1 MPDALELLAT
11 APGQLATAALT
22 APALSHTD
30 LERLLQFLSE
40 VNDVLAK
47 SFHPLLRCL
56 GAIQNLQAA
65 ELGTDEHQR
74 IDSELREIQ
83 DREYYNIR
91 LVCNR
96 LHGLRHHAQR
106 HIERIIENLP
116 NPGEWWSLFARLDEQ
131 EGFVENAVRQAVG
144 GVGGKLRSARTAA
157 DLESLKADAEA
168 VHLRVSTALREIDSF
183 AMIMHGE
190 ADRIGFLALTDLSR
204 VRLAERITHI
214 YDQRVQ
220 NFAVEGMTVM
230 GDVFSNIHNSTII
243 NKSLVEGSFNKA
255 KEKGNPEAADALVK
269 VAEEV
274 NKSGNKDAGET
285 FDAFNKE
292 LQAPAPKKTFLN
304 SFWDSTTK
312 ALPTLLKLPG
322 VAVSIAKLIEMF

>member
-1 MPDALELLAT
+1 MKPYGDYAQLL
-11 APGQLATAALT
+11 
-22 APALSHTD
+22 
-30 LERLLQFLSE
+30 
-40 VNDVLAK
+40 K
-47 SFHPLLRCL
+47 SSCL
-56 GAIQNLQAA
+56 KCLDAIQELQPAQ
-65 ELGTDEHQR
+65 LGTEEHQR
-74 IDSELREIQ
+74 MDAELREIQ
-83 DREYYNIR
+83 DREYYNVR

-96 LHGLRHHAQR
+96 LHGLRHHAQK
-106 HIERIIENLP
+106 HIESIIGGLP
-116 NPGEWWSLFARLDEQ
+116 NPGEWWNLFARLDER
-131 EGFVENAVRQAVG
+131 EGFVEHAVRQAVG
-144 GVGGKLRSARTAA
+144 GLAGKLRSARSAA
-157 DLESLKADAEA
+157 DLESLKVDAEA
-168 VHLRVSTALREIDSF
+168 VHLRVSTALNEIDSF

-220 NFAVEGMTVM
+220 NIAVERMTVM

-255 KEKGNPEAADALVK
+255 REKGNPEAADALVK

-274 NKSGNKDAGET
+274 NKSANKAAGEM

-292 LQAPAPKKTFLN
+292 LQGPAPKKSFLN

-322 VAVSIAKLIEMF
+322 VAVSIAKLIEMV